1 MRRSDRGNRRATGAW
16 GQHPGCPDEPWAR
29 KEQPSPSFVPDRA
42 YFEAHV
48 RSFTPNDLPTLY
60 SKFPTGRQTS
70 KYSNFL
76 KRVGVTK
83 LHAHPKVQAT
93 AASTAVG
100 SQPIY
105 HKPFSWEQF
114 GFPGYELGQELGTGA
129 FGILS
134 ALGAYKMTIRWTIAA
149 LDDLDVCGH
158 FWVDF
163 AQLSIILYAGQM
175 RLLGHFHVKQTGH
188 QGAL

>member
-1 MRRSDRGNRRATGAW
+1 MVAMELGMGYGMMAVGAGGVGGMGIALVAPIALVVGW
-16 GQHPGCPDEPWAR
+16 VWAR

-76 KRVGVTK
+76 KRMGVTK

-114 GFPGYELGQELGTGA
+114 GFPGY
-129 FGILS
+129 S
-134 ALGAYKMTIRWTIAA
+134 
-149 LDDLDVCGH
+149 
-158 FWVDF
+158 
-163 AQLSIILYAGQM
+163 
-175 RLLGHFHVKQTGH
+175 
-188 QGAL
+188 